1 MSRGDRAGS
10 AGIARWARLLV
21 ILLGWGWASAAMAQ
35 DVVAQAEAL
44 VRAGRYAEAFALLEP
59 HEDKLAGDLKFDY
72 LLARSALETGKA
84 SRASFIYERILAVE
98 PNYVGVRLEMGRAY
112 LALGDY
118 ARAKLEFETVLR
130 FDNLPPGLREQ
141 AEIYGKSAETLIAGK
156 SLTGYG
162 YLEAAYGYDSNVQ
175 SATTDSQISVV
186 NGGTLVLP
194 PEAPWRGDQYKAVAG
209 GGELIYGLTERFGV
223 YGGADVR
230 ARWYSDMDTSDNLTV
245 EGRVGFAYNGAASN
259 LRVGVAGGEYWL
271 DNQKIRNSIGLI
283 TDYRYLVGKQDQIT
297 ANVTGMRYRFPPEAF
312 SLQDFDLYQGALGW
326 LHSAADGKAAVG
338 FTVLGGKEDATKDR
352 PDGDKPFWGLRLVLQ
367 GVLLDSVSAFL
378 VGGAQ
383 VGKYSLVNDLFGVR
397 REDKLYD
404 ATAGLSWTFA
414 KGWSLRPQVVYYKND
429 SNIPLYQYDRT
440 DTSINLRVDF

>member
-1 MSRGDRAGS
+1 MSRGERAGS
-10 AGIARWARLLV
+10 ASAARWSRLLV
-21 ILLGWGWASAAMAQ
+21 ILFAWGWTSAAMAQ
-35 DVVAQAEAL
+35 DVVAQGESL

-72 LLARSALETGKA
+72 LLARSALETGKP
-84 SRASFIYERILAVE
+84 SRASFIYERILAIE

-141 AEIYGKSAETLIAGK
+141 AEIYGKSAESLIAGK
-156 SLTGYG
+156 KLTGYG
-162 YLEAAYGYDSNVQ
+162 YLEAGYGYDNNVQ
-175 SATTDSQISVV
+175 SATSNSSITVV

-194 PEAPWRGDQYKAVAG
+194 PEALRKGDQYRALAA
-209 GGELIYGLTERFGV
+209 GGELAYGLTQSFGI

-230 ARWYSDMDTSDNLTV
+230 ARFYPDIDTSDNLTV
-245 EGRVGFAYNGAASN
+245 EARAGIAYNGAASN

-271 DNQKIRNSIGLI
+271 DNQKIRNSIGLVS
-283 TDYRYLVGKQDQIT
+283 DYRYLAGKQDQIT

-312 SLQDFDLYQGALGW
+312 SLQNFDLYQAALGW
-326 LHSAADGKAAVG
+326 LHSAADGRSAVG
-338 FTVLGGKEDATKDR
+338 FTILGGKEDATAGR

-367 GVLLDSVSAFL
+367 SALTNSVSGFVL
-378 VGGAQ
+378 GGVQ
-383 VGKYSLVNDLFGVR
+383 VGKYSLVNDLFGER
-397 REDKLYD
+397 REDRLYD
-404 ATAGLSWTFA
+404 ATAGVSWTFA

-429 SNIPLYQYDRT
+429 SNLGLYQYDRT
-440 DTSINLRVDF
+440 DTSINLRLDF